1 METHTHDIG
10 IPRPKSQDIE
20 IPRPKNHDIEKRI
33 QLIVIPRHFFRGR
46 KPRHRDSKTEK
57 PWHYVSKTK
66 KPRQRVSVEL
76 WPLCPLIKSPYLVRI
91 QGKYGSEKLRI
102 RTLFTQC
109 LSVCLSVSVFALP
122 LSFVFVFHFI
132 ENLLLFFVFVCLILA
147 GFYMKNLVND
157 SNLRKN
163 KRLKTLALS
172 TIS

>member
-76 WPLCPLIKSPYLVRI
+76 WPLCPLIKSPYLVRM
-91 QGKYGSEKLRI
+91 QGKYGSENSEYGHFLR
-102 RTLFTQC
+102 
-109 LSVCLSVSVFALP
+109 SVSLFVSVSLYL
-122 LSFVFVFHFI
+122 LSLSLLYLYFI
-132 ENLLLFFVFVCLILA
+132 L
-147 GFYMKNLVND
+147 
-157 SNLRKN
+157 
-163 KRLKTLALS
+163 LKTFFCFSFLFVWSLRASIWKILS
-172 TIS
+172 MIRI